1 MREINYQDVDEYEGA
16 WDGEAEEHDRGRHGV
31 VADAAELEL
40 VQQHG
45 EAGKFK
51 DKLYFPKNKC
61 FFFFFFKYQV
71 SNVAITVWNSIM

>member
-1 MREINYQDVDEYEGA
+1 MGKQYYQDVDEYEGA

-51 DKLYFPKNKC
+51 DK
-61 FFFFFFKYQV
+61 
-71 SNVAITVWNSIM
+71 